1 MAAYEW
7 TVLAYFSM
15 LIVAAWIAPVPMIR
29 RLQATAVSAGVLLV
43 LAAGREAAPPA
54 VRAWLAHGYL
64 VAGYWTPALLVPV
77 APNRRFEEWLLRRD
91 RRWRRSLPPVPARLT
106 PMVELA
112 YLLCYPLVPVVFAIV
127 WSNDRGG
134 DVERFW
140 LAVLLSGYACYA
152 TLPWLVSRPPR
163 LMDVGLGGARG
174 AFVALNTRL
183 LSRVSHQF
191 NTFPSGHVAVAAASA
206 AAVAAVSLPAAAG
219 LGVLVAA
226 IGVGAAAGGYHYV
239 EDVLWGFAVAGAA
252 HLAAAAM

>member
-15 LIVAAWIAPVPMIR
+15 LIVVAWIAPVPVIR
-29 RLQATAVSAGVLLV
+29 RLQATAAGAAVLLV
-43 LAAGREAAPPA
+43 LAAGQAAAPA

-77 APNRRFEEWLLRRD
+77 APSRRFEEWLLRRD
-91 RRWRRSLPPVPARLT
+91 RRWRRSLPPVPAWLT
-106 PMVELA
+106 PLVELA
-112 YLLCYPLVPVVFAIV
+112 YLLCYPLVPVAFAIV
-127 WSNDRGG
+127 WANDRGG

-140 LAVLLSGYACYA
+140 WAVLLSGYVCYA
-152 TLPWLVSRPPR
+152 TLPWFVSRPPR
-163 LMDVGLGGARG
+163 LVDRSEARG
-174 AFVALNTRL
+174 ALVAMNVRL
-183 LSRVSHQF
+183 LSRVSHRF

-206 AAVAAVSLPAAAG
+206 AAVASVSLPAAAS

-226 IGVGAAAGGYHYV
+226 ISVGAAAGGYHYV